1 MGHVDTDSTRRWRSG
16 FARTYSRS
24 SGWHVSRSPTVSRL
38 RARVADGRR
47 PERAAR
53 DVPNVSACGFRPGVS
68 SVHVSRVSVASRGE
82 AIDRT
87 DQSVLFGFASRF
99 SRFPPRRRFFRSR
112 PRRLVRV
119 IRASRTERTRRD
131 AVEAQTAST
140 HAHGGTWSVAVA
152 PGGGRRVIVTRAGD
166 AGSPDSESKDD
177 SSREVRFAPDDRRS
191 SDTDDVA
198 PSRVRPRVGHV

>member
-24 SGWHVSRSPTVSRL
+24 SGWHVSRSTTVSRL

-99 SRFPPRRRFFRSR
+99 SRFPPPTAFFSFPSETTRACHSRVAHRTHATRRGRGANGLDSR
-112 PRRLVRV
+112 ARRHLERRGSAGRRPSGDSHPRRGRGK
-119 IRASRTERTRRD
+119 SRLRKQRRQLSGSPICTRRP
-131 AVEAQTAST
+131 A
-140 HAHGGTWSVAVA
+140 
-152 PGGGRRVIVTRAGD
+152 I
-166 AGSPDSESKDD
+166 
-177 SSREVRFAPDDRRS
+177 
-191 SDTDDVA
+191 
-198 PSRVRPRVGHV
+198 VGH